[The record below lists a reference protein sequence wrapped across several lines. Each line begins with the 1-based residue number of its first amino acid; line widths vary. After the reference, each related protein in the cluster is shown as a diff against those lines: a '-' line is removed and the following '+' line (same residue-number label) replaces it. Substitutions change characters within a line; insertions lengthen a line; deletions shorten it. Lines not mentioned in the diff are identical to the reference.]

1 MSLVVSHN
9 PVWTSQFVND
19 LIFYLIFMHIATI
32 TYDMFYL
39 YNTTFIMTGTVLG
52 S

>member
-1 MSLVVSHN
+1 MSMVVSHS

-19 LIFYLIFMHIATI
+19 LNFDLIFMYIATV

-39 YNTTFIMTGTVLG
+39 YDTTFIMPGTVMG
-52 S
+52 